1 MRGERAAPWTDAL
14 DRSSGRAPH
23 EFPRVVRF
31 PPCRD
36 GDGGAAAGERRARTL
51 ADDQGN
57 GALPQADC
65 AWARSVWLPRVM
77 RAPWMCWAQAA
88 RDTLIGEIP

>member
-1 MRGERAAPWTDAL
+1 MGSERVAPWADEP
-14 DRSSGRAPH
+14 DRSVQHAAH

-36 GDGGAAAGERRARTL
+36 GQVGSGERHPRRPL
-51 ADDQGN
+51 DDDQGN
-57 GALPQADC
+57 GALPQPDC

-77 RAPWMCWAQAA
+77 RAPWMAWAQTV
-88 RDTLIGEIP
+88 RDTLIGQIP

>member
-1 MRGERAAPWTDAL
+1 MRSERVAPWADEP
-14 DRSSGRAPH
+14 DRSVPPTPH
-23 EFPRVVRF
+23 EFPRIVPF

-36 GDGGAAAGERRARTL
+36 GEAAPGERHGPRAL
-51 ADDQGN
+51 ADDLGI

-77 RAPWMCWAQAA
+77 HAPWMCWAQAV
-88 RDTLIGEIP
+88 RDTLIGQIP